1 MDFDNKDDVRIMAGW
16 TLLVML
22 TVGTGI
28 MILVRS
34 IYDFTTKDNNFIN
47 SNTQYEII
55 YNNKKYCTY
64 KYTVEGNEIEFTD
77 LLNRNQKFPEKDTL
91 VKRGCE

>member
-28 MILVRS
+28 MIFVRS

-47 SNTQYEII
+47 SNTQYEIT

-64 KYTVEGNEIEFTD
+64 KYAVKGNEIKFTD
-77 LLNRNQKFPEKDTL
+77 LFNRSQVFPEKDTL
-91 VKRGCE
+91 IKRGCE

>member
-28 MILVRS
+28 MIFVRS
-34 IYDFTTKDNNFIN
+34 IYDFTTKDN
-47 SNTQYEII
+47 
-55 YNNKKYCTY
+55 KKYCTY
-64 KYTVEGNEIEFTD
+64 KYTVTGNEITFTD
-77 LLNRNQKFPEKDTL
+77 LMNRSQTFPEKDTL